1 MKEIKFYKTS
11 SGKSP
16 VEDFLDS
23 LSSKEAQK
31 VTWVLSL
38 IEEMDSIS
46 TKFYKKL
53 SNCDEYIAKRKKSD
67 TEFTL
72 NFDDGYQEF
81 KIGEMLKLARK
92 ETGLTQ
98 EDVAE
103 AMHTKKSAISR
114 IENHAQDIRL
124 STLQAFAHIMGKEL
138 KIQLV

>member
-1 MKEIKFYKTS
+1 MSDLKKY
-11 SGKSP
+11 
-16 VEDFLDS
+16 
-23 LSSKEAQK
+23 
-31 VTWVLSL
+31 
-38 IEEMDSIS
+38 IS
-46 TKFYKKL
+46 
-53 SNCDEYIAKRKKSD
+53 KRKSVD
-67 TEFTL
+67 DEFSK
-72 NFDDGYQEF
+72 NFDEGYQEF

-98 EDVAE
+98 SDIAE